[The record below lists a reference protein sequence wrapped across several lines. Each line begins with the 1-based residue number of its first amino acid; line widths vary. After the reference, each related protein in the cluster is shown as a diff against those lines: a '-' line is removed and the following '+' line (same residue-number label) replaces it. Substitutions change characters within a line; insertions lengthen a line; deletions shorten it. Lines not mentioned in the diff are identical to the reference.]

1 MTSLLLRKQF
11 TVSTQPST
19 KQLTCDL
26 TSLSLIMEKT
36 LEFPWTLEDT
46 TSIDVEY
53 IVSRGESDLS
63 ITSAR
68 APMAMT
74 NVELNPVGSSIESD
88 LPFTLSMSDK
98 NEDDSC
104 FNRDE
109 SITFLFS
116 SHLEP
121 VQDIPSSDLEFNDGI
136 SLMSTKEL
144 ELKLLKMKLKI
155 ELMDSTQD
163 VN

>member
-1 MTSLLLRKQF
+1 
-11 TVSTQPST
+11 
-19 KQLTCDL
+19 
-26 TSLSLIMEKT
+26 MEY
-36 LEFPWTLEDT
+36 PWVLKDT
-46 TSIDVEY
+46 THIEVESIGS
-53 IVSRGESDLS
+53 SRDSELS

-68 APMAMT
+68 VPMGMA
-74 NVELNPVGSSIESD
+74 NIELNPIGSSVDSD
-88 LPFTLSMSDK
+88 IPFPLSMSDK
-98 NEDDSC
+98 DEDDSC

-109 SITFLFS
+109 SITFMFS

-121 VQDIPSSDLEFNDGI
+121 VQDSPSSDLEFNDGI

>member
-1 MTSLLLRKQF
+1 
-11 TVSTQPST
+11 
-19 KQLTCDL
+19 
-26 TSLSLIMEKT
+26 MEKT

-46 TSIDVEY
+46 TSIDVEHV
-53 IVSRGESDLS
+53 VSRGQSDLS

-68 APMAMT
+68 PPMAMT

-88 LPFTLSMSDK
+88 LSFTLSMSD
-98 NEDDSC
+98 NSC

-116 SHLEP
+116 EHLEP
-121 VQDIPSSDLEFNDGI
+121 VQDIPSSGIEFNDGI

-144 ELKLLKMKLKI
+144 ELKLLKMKIKI

>member
-1 MTSLLLRKQF
+1 
-11 TVSTQPST
+11 
-19 KQLTCDL
+19 
-26 TSLSLIMEKT
+26 
-36 LEFPWTLEDT
+36 
-46 TSIDVEY
+46 
-53 IVSRGESDLS
+53 
-63 ITSAR
+63 
-68 APMAMT
+68 MAMT

-88 LPFTLSMSDK
+88 LSFTLSMSD
-98 NEDDSC
+98 NSC

-121 VQDIPSSDLEFNDGI
+121 VQDIPSSDIEFNDGI